1 MKFKYFAPIILAVI
15 LGYLCASYALDEYNM
30 NYKDIPNNI
39 YYLQIGAYTNK
50 NNIEKDLPNIKNK
63 LIVKEEDKY
72 YVYVGITSDY
82 ENALKIRDLY
92 KEKNVNLY
100 IKDGYINNKDF
111 ILELEQYDILIR
123 NSNTYEE
130 VNSILESI
138 LSTLEE
144 VS

>member
-50 NNIEKDLPNIKNK
+50 NNIEKDLPNIKNR
-63 LIVKEEDKY
+63 LIVKEDDKY
-72 YVYVGITSDY
+72 YIYVGITSDY

>member
-1 MKFKYFAPIILAVI
+1 MKFKYYAPIILAVI

-50 NNIEKDLPNIKNK
+50 DNIEKDLPNIKNK

-111 ILELEQYDILIR
+111 ILELEQYDILIK
-123 NSNTYEE
+123 NSKTYEE
-130 VNSILESI
+130 VNSILKTI
-138 LSTLEE
+138 LATLEE

>member
-50 NNIEKDLPNIKNK
+50 NNIEKDLPNIKNR